1 MQKIQLLL
9 TFKKQQICQHAGQ
22 YVKYVFQKW
31 YVQVFSLWP
40 ASLQGNHLSAA
51 WLSSSA
57 AILVST
63 VGTAIGTAVVTAR
76 CGLRLGNSSR
86 QLQAVVLG

>member
-1 MQKIQLLL
+1 MQKILLLL

-22 YVKYVFQKW
+22 YVKYAFQKW
-31 YVQVFSLWP
+31 NVQVFWLWP
-40 ASLQGNHLSAA
+40 EGNHLSAA

-76 CGLRLGNSSR
+76 CGL
-86 QLQAVVLG
+86 